1 MLGKMTPPLVKK
13 DQEEEANPYAS
24 PRSMAVT
31 PKGVPPVREVPAAEV
46 PSDLPTVLINEHG
59 GRGKGPKP
67 WRLVLGRDE
76 LWLVPSSPSSS
87 SPSPEDHDASQKQ
100 SPPAVALTHLEL
112 TQHCDIT
119 IGNTVS
125 WLSLRRVGQR
135 VTLFRL
141 DSDSLEGLRTFIAPM
156 RALHIERAL
165 KKRLRFSSPIGLFF
179 VVSSLPIL
187 GFHFD
192 ILGLIFGAGLVALSG
207 LASLRTHVSMFLVD
221 AALWLALAL
230 LNLRSVINGSLWSL
244 IFVALSLFFALGGV
258 RAFLFYRRAGIVV
271 RRTAQ

>member
-1 MLGKMTPPLVKK
+1 MVTK
-13 DQEEEANPYAS
+13 DEKDDDDEAGNNPYAPPS
-24 PRSMAVT
+24 SKSLLSTASS
-31 PKGVPPVREVPAAEV
+31 KGLVREVPPSEV
-46 PSDLPTVLINEHG
+46 PSDLPRVIINEHG
-59 GRGKGPKP
+59 GGRGRAGKP
-67 WRLVLGRDE
+67 WSIVFGREE
-76 LWLVPSSPSSS
+76 LWLMPEPEPTDLAAAASS
-87 SPSPEDHDASQKQ
+87 SPAI
-100 SPPAVALTHLEL
+100 ALTHLEL

-141 DSDSLEGLRTFIAPM
+141 DSDSLDGLRTFIAPM
-156 RALHIERAL
+156 RTLHIERAL

-207 LASLRTHVSMFLVD
+207 LASLRTHVSMYLIYS
-221 AALWLALAL
+221 ALWLALAL

-258 RAFLFYRRAGIVV
+258 RAFQFYRSTAAVDPG
-271 RRTAQ
+271 RRTLER